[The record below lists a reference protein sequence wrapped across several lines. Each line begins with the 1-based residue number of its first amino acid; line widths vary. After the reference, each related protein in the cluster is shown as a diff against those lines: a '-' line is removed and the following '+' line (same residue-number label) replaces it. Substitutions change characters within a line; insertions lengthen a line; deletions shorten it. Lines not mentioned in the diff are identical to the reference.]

1 MFLWGQ
7 DFSIMLGNEI
17 RTRRNDYTIFD
28 LLTCSSNRTS
38 LNLEHSPVFFEHPVY
53 ILPLCANVGHLTEKS
68 YRRRRD
74 EAREQEIW
82 NDGVFER
89 GIISPLVSHPPPG
102 QLNIFHS
109 ERTLVIIARKA
120 TRSPPPSWKLSWCI
134 IDIRVIGTIPFS
146 RQTVERLLC
155 RAV

>member
-1 MFLWGQ
+1 MGARFFDHAW
-7 DFSIMLGNEI
+7 E
-17 RTRRNDYTIFD
+17 RNTNTIFD

-82 NDGVFER
+82 NDGDPACSREELFH
-89 GIISPLVSHPPPG
+89 PLYLTHHQAS
-102 QLNIFHS
+102 
-109 ERTLVIIARKA
+109 
-120 TRSPPPSWKLSWCI
+120 
-134 IDIRVIGTIPFS
+134 
-146 RQTVERLLC
+146 
-155 RAV
+155 